1 MRTMRGYIN
10 KSEIRMFLIF
20 GAILLPIAFL
30 CFQQELSLGIISSY
44 PLFIILV
51 LMLLGA
57 NIELPVSKIRTK
69 KTQDLQ
75 RDAAILEEVYSVP
88 LVKDISSSMKLAFDT
103 VITLNVGGFIIPFA
117 VMLIMIVFQPDFV
130 GLEIML
136 IMIVAATLLSD
147 FVNGIGIV
155 MPDYIGLI
163 AVPVA
168 LIFAPENAASVVFV
182 SGIGGILLG
191 NITGLLMLDKENKG
205 SAFINLG
212 GVGSF
217 KAVYVTAIVAAL
229 ISWFM

>member
-1 MRTMRGYIN
+1 
-10 KSEIRMFLIF
+10 MFLIF

>member
-1 MRTMRGYIN
+1 
-10 KSEIRMFLIF
+10 MFLIF
-20 GAILLPIAFL
+20 GAILLPMAFL

-51 LMLLGA
+51 LMILGA
-57 NIELPVSKIRTK
+57 NIELPVSTIRTK

-75 RDAAILEEVYSVP
+75 RDAATLEEVYSVP

-117 VMLIMIVFQPDFV
+117 VMLFLIVFQPDFV

-163 AVPVA
+163 AVPLA
-168 LIFAPENAASVVFV
+168 LIFAPENAASVIFV

-191 NITGLLMLDKENKG
+191 NITGLLMFDKENKG

-217 KAVYVTAIVAAL
+217 KAVYVTALVAAL
-229 ISWFM
+229 ISWFV

>member
-20 GAILLPIAFL
+20 GIMLVPMAVL
-30 CFQQELSLGIISSY
+30 CFQQELSLGLISSY
-44 PLFIILV
+44 PLFILLV
-51 LMLLGA
+51 LMLAGA
-57 NIELPVSKIRTK
+57 NIEIPVSSFKTK
-69 KTQDLQ
+69 KPQVLE
-75 RDAAILEEVYSVP
+75 RDAMILEELYSVP
-88 LVKDISSSMKLAFDT
+88 LVKDVSSGTRQAFNT
-103 VITLNVGGFIIPFA
+103 VVTLNLGGFLIPFA
-117 VMLIMIVFQPDFV
+117 VMLILIVFQPDFV

-163 AVPVA
+163 AVPLA
-168 LIFAPENAASVVFV
+168 LIFAPENAAAVVFV

-191 NITGLLMLDKENKG
+191 NLTGLVMVDRENKG

-229 ISWFM
+229 ISWFL

>member
-1 MRTMRGYIN
+1 MRGYIN
-10 KSEIRMFLIF
+10 KSEMRMFLIF
-20 GAILLPIAFL
+20 GAILLPMAFL

-51 LMLLGA
+51 LMILGA
-57 NIELPVSKIRTK
+57 NIELPVSTIRTK

-75 RDAAILEEVYSVP
+75 RDAATLEEVYSVP

-117 VMLIMIVFQPDFV
+117 VMLFLIVFQPDFV

-163 AVPVA
+163 AVPLA
-168 LIFAPENAASVVFV
+168 LIFAPENAASVIFV

-191 NITGLLMLDKENKG
+191 NITGLLMFDKENKG

-217 KAVYVTAIVAAL
+217 KAVYVTALVAAL
-229 ISWFM
+229 ISWFV

>member
-1 MRTMRGYIN
+1 MRGYIN
-10 KSEIRMFLIF
+10 KSEMRMFLIF
-20 GAILLPIAFL
+20 GAILLPMAFL

-57 NIELPVSKIRTK
+57 NIELPVSTIRTK

-75 RDAAILEEVYSVP
+75 RDAATLEEVYSVP

-117 VMLIMIVFQPDFV
+117 VMLFLIIFQPDFV

-163 AVPVA
+163 AVPFA
-168 LIFAPENAASVVFV
+168 LIFAPGNAASVIFV

-191 NITGLLMLDKENKG
+191 NLTGLLMFDKENKG

-229 ISWFM
+229 ISWFV

>member
-20 GAILLPIAFL
+20 GIMLIPMAVLF
-30 CFQQELSLGIISSY
+30 FQQELSLGIIPSY
-44 PLFIILV
+44 PLFILLV
-51 LMLLGA
+51 LMLVGA
-57 NIELPVSKIRTK
+57 NIEIPVSSFKSRKPQT
-69 KTQDLQ
+69 LE
-75 RDAAILEEVYSVP
+75 RDAMILEEIYSVP
-88 LVKDISSSMKLAFDT
+88 LVKDVSSSMKLAFNT
-103 VITLNVGGFIIPFA
+103 VVTLNLGGFIIPFIM
-117 VMLIMIVFQPDFV
+117 MLFLIVFQPDFV

-147 FVNGIGIV
+147 FVNGIGVV

-163 AVPVA
+163 AVPFA
-168 LIFAPENAASVVFV
+168 LIFAPENAAAVTFV
-182 SGIGGILLG
+182 AGVGGILLG
-191 NITGLLMLDKENKG
+191 NLTGLVMVDRENNG

-217 KAVYVTAIVAAL
+217 KAIYVTTVVATL

>member
-20 GAILLPIAFL
+20 GFMLLPMAVL
-30 CFQQELSLGIISSY
+30 CYQQELSLGIISSY

-57 NIELPVSKIRTK
+57 NIELPVSTIRTK

-75 RDAAILEEVYSVP
+75 RDAATLEEVYSVP
-88 LVKDISSSMKLAFDT
+88 LVKDISSSMKLAFNT
-103 VITLNVGGFIIPFA
+103 VITLNLGGFIVPFA
-117 VMLIMIVFQPDFV
+117 VMLFLIVFQPDFV

-163 AVPVA
+163 AVPFA
-168 LIFAPENAASVVFV
+168 LIFAPENAATVVFV

-191 NITGLLMLDKENKG
+191 NITGLLMFDKENKG

-229 ISWFM
+229 ISWFV